1 MPSAEKPTIPQQV
14 TDLVAR
20 FDRNRDAYKSGNY
33 NETQVR
39 REFVDPAKCASPTS
53 KRRSVVASMPSK
65 QFDPSTPQPISPRC
79 KKARS
84 REAGKQ
90 SSKKATLT
98 TFDFLA
104 ASAAKN
110 SLVWLMFTVH
120 ETLPLT
126 CAFRSRFP

>member
-65 QFDPSTPQPISPRC
+65 QFDPSARLQRKQRSQQSGSIASDEPIVRIVITL
-79 KKARS
+79 KARKTGLPCIS
-84 REAGKQ
+84 VR
-90 SSKKATLT
+90 
-98 TFDFLA
+98 
-104 ASAAKN
+104 
-110 SLVWLMFTVH
+110 SLNWI
-120 ETLPLT
+120 ETI
-126 CAFRSRFP
+126 RVG